1 MKKHLGFM
9 LASFFLS
16 VPFLYGQRVQH
27 LKSVVSG
34 NKGSILGLP
43 LQVVEI
49 PTGTFDM
56 GAGSA
61 DTLSL
66 ASRQRHPV
74 LISDFYISTTEV
86 TNAQYKE
93 FTDWVRDSIAA
104 YLLGGKYL
112 TVNKK
117 TADTTISWKYASHIS
132 YSDPANVQKLSSI
145 MLDPS
150 RTLSHKWEVDPQKLI
165 YVMRGFNYQE
175 AAKKE
180 NQGRNP
186 RDFAYRYEVKVY
198 PDTLVWMRDFGYS
211 NNEDMALSYYS
222 SPKYKNY
229 PVVGVNWKQANA
241 YCDWFT
247 KQRIYAEQ
255 RSMKMAVGGQCRLP
269 TEAEWA
275 YAADMND
282 NGTKADRE
290 KLKKE
295 LEKEAQKEARRKAAV
310 EKRKASK
317 KQNKGIGSA
326 TDSTA
331 DAIADDDETLFPQ
344 NVTYGMR
351 GRFGIFGMPDNVS
364 EWTNTS
370 YYEGGDN
377 FENRFNPDIQ
387 WGKIDSDSKSKRR
400 KVICGGSWKDTPQ
413 FKSVYNRFYDDM
425 DEAHSYIGF
434 RVVVNLP
441 Q

>member
-1 MKKHLGFM
+1 MKKHLGFV

-16 VPFLYGQRVQH
+16 VPFIYGQKVQH

-34 NKGSILGLP
+34 NKGSVLGLP

-56 GAGSA
+56 GAGST

-112 TVNKK
+112 TVDKK
-117 TADTTISWKYASHIS
+117 TGDTTINWKMASHIN
-132 YSDPANVQKLSSI
+132 YSAPDNIQKLASI
-145 MLDPS
+145 LLSPDQ
-150 RTLSHKWEVDPQKLI
+150 TLSHRYQVDPQKLV
-165 YVMRGFNYQE
+165 YVMSGFDYQE

-180 NQGRNP
+180 NQGKNP
-186 RDFAYRYEVKVY
+186 NDFRYHYEVKVY

-275 YAADMND
+275 YAADMNE

-290 KLKKE
+290 KLKEE
-295 LEKEAQKEARRKAAV
+295 LRKQAERDKKRAARKHKDKKGNNGAA
-310 EKRKASK
+310 
-317 KQNKGIGSA
+317 I
-326 TDSTA
+326 DSTA
-331 DAIADDDETLFPQ
+331 DADMIGGDETLFPQ

-400 KVICGGSWKDTPQ
+400 KVVCGGSWKDTPQ

>member
-1 MKKHLGFM
+1 M
-9 LASFFLS
+9 
-16 VPFLYGQRVQH
+16 
-27 LKSVVSG
+27 
-34 NKGSILGLP
+34 
-43 LQVVEI
+43 
-49 PTGTFDM
+49 
-56 GAGSA
+56 
-61 DTLSL
+61 
-66 ASRQRHPV
+66 
-74 LISDFYISTTEV
+74 
-86 TNAQYKE
+86 
-93 FTDWVRDSIAA
+93 
-104 YLLGGKYL
+104 
-112 TVNKK
+112 
-117 TADTTISWKYASHIS
+117 
-132 YSDPANVQKLSSI
+132 
-145 MLDPS
+145 
-150 RTLSHKWEVDPQKLI
+150 
-165 YVMRGFNYQE
+165 
-175 AAKKE
+175 
-180 NQGRNP
+180 
-186 RDFAYRYEVKVY
+186 
-198 PDTLVWMRDFGYS
+198 
-211 NNEDMALSYYS
+211 
-222 SPKYKNY
+222 
-229 PVVGVNWKQANA
+229 VGVNWKQANA

-275 YAADMND
+275 YAADMNE

-290 KLKKE
+290 KLKEE
-295 LEKEAQKEARRKAAV
+295 LAKEAQKEKRKAA
-310 EKRKASK
+310 RKHKNK
-317 KQNKGIGSA
+317 KSDQSA
-326 TDSTA
+326 AADSSAAGRTDE
-331 DAIADDDETLFPQ
+331 DETLFPQ

-400 KVICGGSWKDTPQ
+400 KVVCGGSWKDTPQ

>member
-1 MKKHLGFM
+1 MTKYMKKHLGFV
-9 LASFFLS
+9 LASLFLS
-16 VPFLYGQRVQH
+16 APFLRAQKVKS
-27 LKSVVSG
+27 LKSVISG
-34 NKGSILGLP
+34 NKGAVLGLP
-43 LQVVEI
+43 MQVVEI

-56 GAGSA
+56 GAGST

-117 TADTTISWKYASHIS
+117 TGDTAINWKLAAHIN
-132 YSDPANVQKLSSI
+132 YRDPANLQKLASV
-145 MLDPS
+145 MVDPS
-150 RTLSHKWEVDPQKLI
+150 RTLSRKPEVDPEKLI
-165 YVMRGFNYQE
+165 YVMSGFNYQE

-180 NQGRNP
+180 NQGKNP
-186 RDFAYRYEVKVY
+186 RDFAYHYEIKVY

-229 PVVGVNWKQANA
+229 PVVGVSWKQANA

-247 KQRIYAEQ
+247 RQRAG
-255 RSMKMAVGGQCRLP
+255 KMAAGAQCRLP

-275 YAADMND
+275 YAADMNE

-295 LEKEAQKEARRKAAV
+295 LEKEARKKAAA
-310 EKRKASK
+310 EKRKSSK
-317 KQNKGIGSA
+317 KQNKGNGIA

-331 DAIADDDETLFPQ
+331 DGMTDDDETLFPQ
-344 NVTYGMR
+344 NVTYGTL
-351 GRFGIFGMPDNVS
+351 GRFGIYGLPDNVS

-387 WGKIDSDSKSKRR
+387 WGKIDSDSRSKRR
-400 KVICGGSWKDTPQ
+400 KVVCGGSWKDTPQ